1 MRKYKE
7 EILNSLLNQYERS
20 SLYKGTSLNSRK
32 ISLKISPKTL
42 KDYFDENSYQKKEEI
57 DHDAKELQEL
67 KLIEIEYG
75 RGFESHLMKKITLN
89 LNSLDEAYRFIRR
102 IPRGK
107 KEAQCISLLKEYERE
122 NNFLGDI
129 CKELIKKLEEKASIK
144 KYLDIDNLKECT
156 DILLAVKNVI
166 NQEEEIYKRNFSLK
180 VFGDSKKFEVI
191 ESKVLRMI
199 KDFLNDESLTLEEF
213 NIFSN
218 PSYVYFKG
226 NGKII
231 LTNTILDISE
241 LNYGIGISSKEL
253 NEINNIDINDSKI
266 ITIENLTTF
275 NTFNEPDF
283 LSIYLGGFHNKA
295 RRDLLKKI
303 KANNKDKQFYHFGD
317 IDCGGFKIFR
327 HLVEK
332 TEIDFIPYNMNIDTL
347 IRSRSFC
354 RELTLN
360 DRNTLEEMLK
370 DDFYK
375 EFYIV
380 FKYMLENNI
389 KLEQEWFG

>member
-102 IPRGK
+102 IPRGN

-360 DRNTLEEMLK
+360 DINTLEEMLK